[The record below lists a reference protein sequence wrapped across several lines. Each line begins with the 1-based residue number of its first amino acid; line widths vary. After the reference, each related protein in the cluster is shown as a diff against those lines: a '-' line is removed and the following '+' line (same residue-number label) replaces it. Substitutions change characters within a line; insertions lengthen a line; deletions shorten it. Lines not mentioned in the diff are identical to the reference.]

1 MLCIQISLCAFVSA
15 NENWFS
21 EVLTM
26 RNALVAIAVAVMSTA
41 SFGFSH
47 ALPFWV
53 NGTGVWQEA
62 DVATLVSPA
71 TITMNAGDT
80 TPSILGEL
88 YDSGVTEPTGPGT
101 GVVAQLG
108 YGAYGSDPRYAV
120 WTWLPVTYYS
130 QLGTAD
136 EYTGSFSIN
145 TAGTYAYTYRFAL
158 DDGGTW
164 TAADLAGDGSNPA
177 VAFLPN
183 DIGMLTINQLP
194 VPEPASAGLV
204 ASSALILLRSRRRA

>member
-1 MLCIQISLCAFVSA
+1 
-15 NENWFS
+15 
-21 EVLTM
+21 M
-26 RNALVAIAVAVMSTA
+26 RKALVAIAVAAMSTA

-47 ALPFWV
+47 ALPVWV

-62 DVATLVSPA
+62 NVATLVSPA

-80 TPSILGEL
+80 TPSILGTL
-88 YDSGVTEPTGPGT
+88 YDSGVTETAGAGV

-108 YGAYGSDPRYAV
+108 YGAFGSDPRFAT

-136 EYTGSFSIN
+136 EYTGSFSIA
-145 TAGTYAYTYRFAL
+145 TPGTYAYTYRFSL
-158 DDGGTW
+158 DNGGTW

-177 VAFLPN
+177 VAFIPS
-183 DIGMLTINQLP
+183 DIGTLIVNQLP
-194 VPEPASAGLV
+194 VPEPASVSLL
-204 ASSALILLRSRRRA
+204 ASSGLLLLRRRR